1 MTQGTQ
7 TEALQQPR
15 GEGGGWEVQEFQEG
29 EDIKKKF
36 ITPPPSNNL
45 TFLVNLFFDFVL
57 GFLFVSSHH

>member
-29 EDIKKKF
+29 EDIKKKKKKGNDLL
-36 ITPPPSNNL
+36 ISL
-45 TFLVNLFFDFVL
+45 HLA
-57 GFLFVSSHH
+57 

>member
-29 EDIKKKF
+29 EDIKKKKKKRNDLL
-36 ITPPPSNNL
+36 ISL
-45 TFLVNLFFDFVL
+45 HLA
-57 GFLFVSSHH
+57 

>member
-29 EDIKKKF
+29 EDIKKKKKNERLADF
-36 ITPPPSNNL
+36 L
-45 TFLVNLFFDFVL
+45 TSCLILYNPN
-57 GFLFVSSHH
+57 